1 MKKAK
6 RLSLALIVFSLFSI
20 SYLVSSV
27 SAQEGPPGGP
37 PGEMG
42 PPGDEDPCMNMPPG
56 EAQDECY
63 INLDEDLG
71 PEDAHCEEM
80 HEGKNLPEP
89 TEADIA
95 RYEAE
100 YRANMANGGQG
111 RLNESTYAELQGKGF
126 SRAEI
131 DCHVSEMAEAAMHDA
146 EADEPVPGEGP
157 GMPGGQPGMPGD
169 PCMAVPAGP
178 DRDACHATTPPPG
191 QPGMP
196 GDPCMVVPAGPDRDA
211 CHATT
216 PPPGQPPAGGAAH
229 CAQFTGAPRAAC
241 EAAAAGK

>member
-20 SYLVSSV
+20 SCLVSSV
-27 SAQEGPPGGP
+27 SAQE
-37 PGEMG
+37 G

-100 YRANMANGGQG
+100 YRANMKNGGPG

-131 DCHVSEMAEAAMHDA
+131 DCHVNEMAEAAMHDA
-146 EADEPVPGEGP
+146 EADEPLPPEFANEGAPG
-157 GMPGGQPGMPGD
+157 
-169 PCMAVPAGP
+169 
-178 DRDACHATTPPPG
+178 ATVAG

-196 GDPCMVVPAGPDRDA
+196 GDPCMVVPAGPNRDA
-211 CHATT
+211 CYATT
-216 PPPGQPPAGGAAH
+216 PPLGQPGMPGQSPAGASH
-229 CAQFTGAPRAAC
+229 CAQFTGAPKAAC
-241 EAAAAGK
+241 EAAAAGQ

>member
-6 RLSLALIVFSLFSI
+6 RFSLALIVFSLFSV
-20 SYLVSSV
+20 SCLVTAV

-71 PEDAHCEEM
+71 PEEAHCEEM

-100 YRANMANGGQG
+100 YRANMASGGQG

-131 DCHVSEMAEAAMHDA
+131 DCHVGEMAEAAMHDA
-146 EADEPVPGEGP
+146 EADESVPGEGP
-157 GMPGGQPGMPGD
+157 GMPGGQQPGMPGD

-191 QPGMP
+191 QP
-196 GDPCMVVPAGPDRDA
+196 PAGA
-211 CHATT
+211 
-216 PPPGQPPAGGAAH
+216 AAH

>member
-1 MKKAK
+1 
-6 RLSLALIVFSLFSI
+6 
-20 SYLVSSV
+20 
-27 SAQEGPPGGP
+27 
-37 PGEMG
+37 MG

-100 YRANMANGGQG
+100 YRANMKNGGPG

-131 DCHVSEMAEAAMHDA
+131 DCHVGEMAEAAMHDA
-146 EADEPVPGEGP
+146 LRRLLARVTSDVSQQCTLLVFLARSQILR
-157 GMPGGQPGMPGD
+157 QPQWFFSL
-169 PCMAVPAGP
+169 CQAS
-178 DRDACHATTPPPG
+178 
-191 QPGMP
+191 
-196 GDPCMVVPAGPDRDA
+196 
-211 CHATT
+211 
-216 PPPGQPPAGGAAH
+216 
-229 CAQFTGAPRAAC
+229 
-241 EAAAAGK
+241 

>member
-20 SYLVSSV
+20 SCLVSSV

-100 YRANMANGGQG
+100 YRANMKNGGPG

-131 DCHVSEMAEAAMHDA
+131 DCHVNEMAEAAMHDA
-146 EADEPVPGEGP
+146 EADEPLPPEVANEGAPGATVA
-157 GMPGGQPGMPGD
+157 GQPGMPG
-169 PCMAVPAGP
+169 
-178 DRDACHATTPPPG
+178 G

-196 GDPCMVVPAGPDRDA
+196 GDPCMVVPAGPNRDA
-211 CHATT
+211 CYATT
-216 PPPGQPPAGGAAH
+216 PPPGQPGMPGQSPAGASH
-229 CAQFTGAPRAAC
+229 CAQFTGAPKAAC
-241 EAAAAGK
+241 EAAAAGQ

>member
-1 MKKAK
+1 MKKTK
-6 RLSLALIVFSLFSI
+6 RLSLALIVFSLFSV
-20 SYLVSSV
+20 SCLVSSV

-37 PGEMG
+37 PG
-42 PPGDEDPCMNMPPG
+42 DEDPCMKMPPG

-80 HEGKNLPEP
+80 HEGKDIPEP

-131 DCHVSEMAEAAMHDA
+131 DCHVGEMAEAAMHDA

-196 GDPCMVVPAGPDRDA
+196 GQPPAGGAAHCAQFTGAPRAA
-211 CHATT
+211 CEAAA
-216 PPPGQPPAGGAAH
+216 GAAQPPAGGAAH

-241 EAAAAGK
+241 EAAAAGQ